1 MRVIGLCGQ
10 SGSGKGVVCS
20 FFEQLGVKCIDT
32 DRVYHDIIS
41 VNSDCTIELIR
52 EFGDSISNGC
62 GIDRKKLREVAFKSD
77 ENLRKINEITHK
89 HILDNVRNTIEQ
101 LKRENTAIGIIVD
114 APLLFESGFDKEC
127 EATLAII
134 SDLDTKIKRIINRDG
149 ITHDMALARI
159 SSQISDKVLADKCT
173 YTLVNNS
180 TPDELQDKVKK
191 LKSIIFD

>member
-41 VNSDCTIELIR
+41 VNSDCTAELIQ
-52 EFGDSISNGC
+52 EFGSSISNGC
-62 GIDRKKLREVAFKSD
+62 GIDRKKLREIAFKSD
-77 ENLRKINEITHK
+77 ENLRRINEITHK
-89 HILDNVRNTIEQ
+89 HILAKVRDAIDKT
-101 LKRENTAIGIIVD
+101 KRENTAVGIIVD

-159 SSQISDKVLADKCT
+159 SSQISDKALADKCT

>member
-10 SGSGKGVVCS
+10 SGSGKGLVCS

-32 DRVYHDIIS
+32 DKVYHDIIS
-41 VNSDCTIELIR
+41 EKSDCTIELIR

-62 GIDRKKLREVAFKSD
+62 GIDRKKLREAAFKSD
-77 ENLRKINEITHK
+77 ENLRRINEITHK
-89 HILDNVRNTIEQ
+89 HILAKVREAIDKT
-101 LKRENTAIGIIVD
+101 KRENTAVGIIVD

-127 EATLAII
+127 EATLAVV
-134 SDLDTKIKRIINRDG
+134 SDIDTKIERIIKRDG
-149 ITHDMALARI
+149 ITRDMALARI

-191 LKSIIFD
+191 LKSVIFD